1 MSNPLTPGTYSPYLP
16 NQIYCFIFISV
27 RPLQTTSNSQRSRT
41 HRSVSNE
48 REQSSIK
55 SPTTP
60 LDLSKTHQR
69 PQSATRG
76 DRSVRTPRSPTQQHV
91 SNSLENNSSRKTTK
105 NAKSSYSTGQ

>member
-1 MSNPLTPGTYSPYLP
+1 MSNPSTPSRYSPYLP
-16 NQIYCFIFISV
+16 NQIYRFIFISV

-41 HRSVSNE
+41 LRSVSNE
-48 REQSSIK
+48 RDQSSLK

-60 LDLSKTHQR
+60 LDLSKTQQR

-76 DRSVRTPRSPTQQHV
+76 DRSARSPTQQHV
-91 SNSLENNSSRKTTK
+91 SNSCENNSSRKTTN